1 MASMRFILLLI
12 FATTTGCQ
20 LGARRQEAKYVEPVL
35 PTTMSRVE
43 LVEFLNAKTE
53 GLKSWR
59 CVNTQVHVKSPD
71 LPFPQKLK
79 GTLACSA
86 PGQFRLVCDNTIGH
100 ADFGSNENICWAY
113 VKPGESVV
121 MTWKHEDSSLLQH
134 LPGGMPRLEPNWL
147 MTILGI
153 QPIDLDRFELQKPP
167 LGSRE
172 LWLVA
177 VEDAPDGT
185 SLRRVI
191 KVDTVLGV
199 ARLHA
204 LYDSDANPLL
214 MAHLSDYK
222 SCGGH
227 ELPHT
232 VRIEF
237 PATETQLTLKFTGIE
252 ADCQI
257 APSLWMPPQN
267 RNIEMVD
274 LGHLIRTRM
283 QHDPQF
289 AQREGTQVSP
299 SYEGQTALN
308 ARNRSMHDGVRSQS
322 NELPEFDQ
330 PRDIHLTGD
339 ERYFGDATSG
349 VEPGWDDDED
359 LSSDER
365 FERALIQDS
374 AVPEFDII
382 GPQKSTTKRRWWFP
396 FRKP

>member
-1 MASMRFILLLI
+1 M
-12 FATTTGCQ
+12 
-20 LGARRQEAKYVEPVL
+20 
-35 PTTMSRVE
+35 
-43 LVEFLNAKTE
+43 
-53 GLKSWR
+53 
-59 CVNTQVHVKSPD
+59 
-71 LPFPQKLK
+71 
-79 GTLACSA
+79 
-86 PGQFRLVCDNTIGH
+86 GH
-100 ADFGSNENICWAY
+100 ADFGSNSDICWAY

-121 MTWKHEDSSLLQH
+121 MTWKHEDSSLLQY
-134 LPGGMPRLEPNWL
+134 LPGGMPRLEPDWL
-147 MTILGI
+147 MTILGV
-153 QPIDLDRFELQKPP
+153 QPIDADRFELQNPP

-177 VEDAPDGT
+177 VEDAPDGS

-222 SCGGH
+222 SCDGH

-237 PATETQLTLKFTGIE
+237 PATETQLTLKFTSIE
-252 ADCQI
+252 ADCTI
-257 APSLWMPPQN
+257 AQSLWMPPQD

-274 LGHLIRTRM
+274 LGNLVRARM
-283 QHDPQF
+283 QHDPRF
-289 AQREGTQVSP
+289 AQRQAARVTPVHA
-299 SYEGQTALN
+299 GQTAFN
-308 ARNRSMHDGVRSQS
+308 TRGGSMQDGVRSQN
-322 NELPEFDQ
+322 NEPPDFDQ
-330 PRDIHLTGD
+330 PADIHLTGD
-339 ERYFGDATSG
+339 ERFFGAGQT
-349 VEPGWDDDED
+349 VKQPGWDGEDD

-374 AVPEFDII
+374 AVPEFDIVA
-382 GPQKSTTKRRWWFP
+382 PQNSARKRRWWFP